1 VQPFKI
7 AEMKKNI
14 LFIILISLISTIS
27 FAQDEATD
35 STGVKGNDKPVRSP
49 FESGYLI
56 DAQTTVIPTVNT
68 LEAVIQ
74 HKFGTVENGHS
85 DLWGIYAPGSNIR
98 IGLNYVPIKNFQI
111 GAGITRK
118 NMATDLNVK
127 WTIFQQTR
135 KNTFPV
141 AIALYGDVAID
152 GRNIS
157 AFESGQ
163 VRVGTHQQLYKKFQF
178 PDRLSYFSQLIIG
191 RKFADWLS
199 VQAGVSFTHYNSVG
213 VLYDHDKVGVH
224 FNGRIKVSPQGS
236 IIFNYD
242 MPLKIKQI
250 SEQLEWTN
258 HPKPNLAIGYEIAT
272 SSHAFQIYMGTTNSL
287 LPQETIMWNQNDFNE
302 SQIAIGFVITRLY
315 GF

>member
-1 VQPFKI
+1 
-7 AEMKKNI
+7 MKKNTLI
-14 LFIILISLISTIS
+14 IILLLLISTIS
-27 FAQDEATD
+27 FAQEVATD
-35 STGVKGNDKPVRSP
+35 STGVTEKDKPVRSP

-56 DAQTTVIPTVNT
+56 DAQTTVIPNAHT
-68 LEAVIQ
+68 LEMVIQ
-74 HKFGTVENGHS
+74 HKFGSTENGRS

-98 IGLNYVPIKNFQI
+98 LGLNYVPIKNVQI
-111 GAGITRK
+111 GIGITKK
-118 NMATDLNVK
+118 NMATDLNGK

-141 AIALYGDVAID
+141 AIALYGNVAID

-157 AFESGQ
+157 EFESGQ
-163 VRVGTHQQLYKKFQF
+163 VRVGTHVQLYKKFQF

-191 RKFADWLS
+191 RKFTDWLS

-213 VLYDHDKVGVH
+213 VLYDHDKIGVH

-242 MPLKIKQI
+242 EPLKIKEI

-258 HPKPNLAIGYEIAT
+258 HPKPNAAIGYEIST
-272 SSHAFQIYMGTTNSL
+272 STHAFQIFIGTANGL
-287 LPQETIMWNQNDFNE
+287 LPQDNIMWNQNDYKEQQFV
-302 SQIAIGFVITRLY
+302 IGFNITRLW